1 MGPNRAL
8 AVSDSMY
15 FEFHLKIKGDGDV
28 DEDFSKGY
36 LEHSGV
42 CHWKQPMT
50 HFLYSCLSTVEL
62 VYTPVPYAVEASF
75 AVNFLNGRS
84 DFIEK
89 VTAWTT
95 GNEKNKIVLDNK
107 KVAAVGAGESVRG
120 LVAVPVDERL
130 VLRVCLF
137 KYCEHEKGKCFQ
149 LSLGH
154 GVDEY
159 LAGKEPFEL
168 QVKISW
174 RGVTNRRGPGKR
186 GRPNMWWNL
195 GTKDRL
201 LL

>member
-1 MGPNRAL
+1 MGLGLHADDRN
-8 AVSDSMY
+8 
-15 FEFHLKIKGDGDV
+15 
-28 DEDFSKGY
+28 
-36 LEHSGV
+36 
-42 CHWKQPMT
+42 
-50 HFLYSCLSTVEL
+50 VEL
-62 VYTPVPYAVEASF
+62 LQPNLTWEAKVVKILYMARCRELTEYKKLGFSLPTRF
-75 AVNFLNGRS
+75 CGFNIAFFDL
-84 DFIEK
+84 DK

-95 GNEKNKIVLDNK
+95 GKEKNKIVLYNK
-107 KVAAVGAGESVRG
+107 KVAAGESVRG